1 MDYFCSDHCDASHP
15 KRWSE
20 PNECNFR
27 SFFMKSSISIL
38 LLILSFIPAHA
49 DVIGKPEPSSPS
61 SQCIDEEKTIKSL
74 DESLSEL
81 EARLKLTAAQ
91 IPLWQDWSQRLKS
104 AHQIKAQ
111 NKKKQHEWRN
121 LAAPLRQEKWM
132 ASVQEHL
139 NAMQASLP
147 SLKSLY
153 SSFNEEQKLLFD
165 REVPFKHNACGTRES
180 D

>member
-1 MDYFCSDHCDASHP
+1 MDHFCSDFWDASHP
-15 KRWSE
+15 KCWSE
-20 PNECNFR
+20 LYVLNFR

-38 LLILSFIPAHA
+38 FLILSFIPAHA

-61 SQCIDEEKTIKSL
+61 NPCIEKEQNAKSL
-74 DESLSEL
+74 DQSLSEL
-81 EARLKLTAAQ
+81 ETRLKLTAAQ
-91 IPLWQDWSQRLKS
+91 TPLWQDWSLRLKT
-104 AHQIKAQ
+104 AHQIKEQ

-132 ASVQEHL
+132 ASVQDQL
-139 NAMQASLP
+139 NSMQASLP

-165 REVPFKHNACGTRES
+165 REIPFKHNACGTREG